1 LPSNYPS
8 LIHFASKYADNFE
21 KAVLANA
28 NCGGENVHRGC
39 VLGALL
45 GAYHGE
51 SGIPA
56 HLKEGLHDTAALS
69 KEIEAFKTAIA
80 QAAAL

>member
-1 LPSNYPS
+1 M
-8 LIHFASKYADNFE
+8 
-21 KAVLANA
+21 
-28 NCGGENVHRGC
+28 
-39 VLGALL
+39 GALL

-56 HLKEGLHDTAALS
+56 HLKEGLYDSAALS
-69 KEIEAFKTAIA
+69 KEIEAFKSAVS

>member
-1 LPSNYPS
+1 M
-8 LIHFASKYADNFE
+8 HFVSKYADNIE
-21 KAVLANA
+21 TGLLANA

-39 VLGALL
+39 LLGAVL

-56 HLKEGLHDTAALS
+56 HLKNGLHQSAVIAE
-69 KEIEAFKTAIA
+69 EIEAFKAAIVKSA
-80 QAAAL
+80 M

>member
-1 LPSNYPS
+1 ML
-8 LIHFASKYADNFE
+8 HFASKYADNFE
-21 KAVLANA
+21 EAVLANA

-45 GAYHGE
+45 GANVGE

-56 HLKEGLHDTAALS
+56 HLKSGLHNFSAIQQ
-69 KEIEAFKTAIA
+69 EIEAFK
-80 QAAAL
+80 AAVNASNL